1 MSLIKRTQLKI
12 GQVITPDGFPAGTIA
27 TEEKC
32 SLESFVD
39 GKKKKRWLCW
49 TVRTAAKRPLH
60 KYLIV
65 DWGKDGIILWEKS
78 TMKFAPQGAKL
89 WIERSGLEEME
100 NITGQG
106 AENYVYSLLVYK
118 LRGGKKQKFYAIE
131 RMRNDRV
138 FRYEGTLIG
147 QS

>member
-1 MSLIKRTQLKI
+1 MIKRTQLKV
-12 GQVITPDGFPAGTIA
+12 GKTITPDGFPTGTIA

-49 TVRTAAKRPLH
+49 TVRTQAKRPMH

-65 DWGKDGIILWEKS
+65 DWGKDGIILWQKS
-78 TMKFAPQGAKL
+78 SLKFAPQGAQL
-89 WIERSGLEEME
+89 WVERSGLEEME

-106 AENYVYSLLVYK
+106 PESYIYSLLVYK
-118 LRGGKKQKFYAIE
+118 LRNGKKQKFYAIE
-131 RMRNDRV
+131 RMRNDSV

-147 QS
+147 

>member
-1 MSLIKRTQLKI
+1 MIKRTQLKV
-12 GQVITPDGFPAGTIA
+12 GKTITPDGFPTGTIA

-49 TVRTAAKRPLH
+49 TVRTQAKRPMH

-65 DWGKDGIILWEKS
+65 DWGKDGIILWQKS
-78 TMKFAPQGAKL
+78 SLKFAPQGAQL
-89 WIERSGLEEME
+89 WVERSGLEEME

-106 AENYVYSLLVYK
+106 PERYIYSLLVYK
-118 LRGGKKQKFYAIE
+118 LRNGKKQKFYAIE
-131 RMRNDRV
+131 RMRNDSV

-147 QS
+147 

>member
-1 MSLIKRTQLKI
+1 MIKRTQLKV
-12 GQVITPDGFPAGTIA
+12 GKTITPDGFPTGTIA

-49 TVRTAAKRPLH
+49 TVRTQAKRPMH

-65 DWGKDGIILWEKS
+65 DWGKDGIILWQKS
-78 TMKFAPQGAKL
+78 SLKFAPQGAQL
-89 WIERSGLEEME
+89 WVERSGLEEME
-100 NITGQG
+100 NITSQG
-106 AENYVYSLLVYK
+106 PESYIYSLLVYK
-118 LRGGKKQKFYAIE
+118 LRNGKKQKFYAIE
-131 RMRNDRV
+131 RMRNDSV

-147 QS
+147 

>member
-1 MSLIKRTQLKI
+1 MIPVKRSYLKVGKI
-12 GQVITPDGFPAGTIA
+12 ISPEGFPTGTIK

-32 SLESFVD
+32 SLESFID

-49 TVRTAAKRPLH
+49 TVRTKAQRPLH

-89 WIERSGLEEME
+89 WVERSGLEEME

-106 AENYVYSLLVYK
+106 AENYIYSLLVYK
-118 LRGGKKQKFYAIE
+118 LRGGKQRKFYAIE

-147 QS
+147 